1 MSFEFEEIKSL
12 FEGYKSKPV
21 QIKNDN
27 IFGIGTRGYYENP
40 FTEVLTYILNS
51 ENQFLYRKDFVN
63 LFLSNIPDLSPEV
76 VQSFLSDIKI
86 ITQHATTNR
95 NYIDMILFNEKYIL
109 VFENKI
115 YHWLANPLDD
125 YENDIKLRY
134 AHLAPYFYVFS
145 YNKIT
150 TPGKW
155 KNLIIGDMFMHI
167 QKNIKFEF
175 KNKWDF
181 FVNDFLN
188 HYSEKNNESM
198 KKEEY
203 EFYSENF
210 AKIFAANNFANDFI
224 RETVNKIKY
233 SLSADA
239 IIKNSAII
247 DWGDNLSKAVRFY
260 PFNTMDNV
268 VFIFRNDG
276 KFSIAVYYYKEYLNH
291 FNDLSLVVGKS
302 DYRNW
307 PEVSNSIVCFA
318 RLDNKEFIVIEDAIS
333 ECAYQIDEM
342 QKYYSNPN

>member
-1 MSFEFEEIKSL
+1 MANIKPFKALRPQAQLAKQVASRPYDVL
-12 FEGYKSKPV
+12 SSAEAKVEV
-21 QIKNDN
+21 Q
-27 IFGIGTRGYYENP
+27 GNP
-40 FTEVLTYILNS
+40 F
-51 ENQFLYRKDFVN
+51 
-63 LFLSNIPDLSPEV
+63 
-76 VQSFLSDIKI
+76 SFLH
-86 ITQHATTNR
+86 ITKSEIDLPESVDVHAQEVYQQAKENLVASIQRDTLFR
-95 NYIDMILFNEKYIL
+95 ESKECYYIYQLIMNGRSQTGL
-109 VFENKI
+109 VCVSSV
-115 YHWLANPLDD
+115 DD